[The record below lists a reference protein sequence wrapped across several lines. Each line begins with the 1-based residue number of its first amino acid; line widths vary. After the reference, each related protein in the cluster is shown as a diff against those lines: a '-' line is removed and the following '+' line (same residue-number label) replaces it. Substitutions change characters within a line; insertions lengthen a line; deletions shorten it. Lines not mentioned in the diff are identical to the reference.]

1 MSCIACWRVKLI
13 LAIVLQVF
21 CKSVDARTPGKSR
34 SKDCSSGFVEKGTKQ
49 DLRRQ
54 YLSDWRVMGWAN
66 LFISEEDI
74 HITNVYIIWQNTFFV
89 DTVVI
94 TIFVLYWNVNVST
107 GVVINFLSLSTMLLW
122 HQIWLFL
129 LLIPSLFLCFLT
141 FLNSS
146 SCMALHL
153 INTLGQKCL
162 QCFKIVLFFF
172 NSSLSETWRFNS
184 LKRSLVME
192 VFLAIFVSWIIHW

>member
-1 MSCIACWRVKLI
+1 MLLFFGTHYSSSRKVIPQEIILILHYMSCIACWRVKLI

-54 YLSDWRVMGWAN
+54 YLSNWRVMGWAN

-94 TIFVLYWNVNVST
+94 TIFVLYWNVTCLRILWPIFSVCQRCFYGIKYDFFYFLFLHCFCVS
-107 GVVINFLSLSTMLLW
+107 
-122 HQIWLFL
+122 WLF
-129 LLIPSLFLCFLT
+129 
-141 FLNSS
+141 
-146 SCMALHL
+146 
-153 INTLGQKCL
+153 
-162 QCFKIVLFFF
+162 
-172 NSSLSETWRFNS
+172 
-184 LKRSLVME
+184 
-192 VFLAIFVSWIIHW
+192 